1 MKELIF
7 AHPAGEIRAPEP
19 TVTVEDSW
27 VRVQFEIDEPTWD
40 FIYLNDL
47 FQTKSRS
54 RLPDELDG
62 SGRGRITLVGPRVAL
77 NDPMRAPADLFEI
90 SEAMRRFPG
99 EDEAWQGIIFGA
111 APIWNKALDELVGL
125 GFRVTGEVEDE
136 VFLVDEFG
144 TEAHLNTF
152 QDNQISSL
160 VLAHP
165 IHFEGASRDEVVRLL
180 NETNAQFVLGTS
192 SLDSKGYLLVR
203 GSLPILDASTTRNM
217 LGGLALSLIGLLQEL
232 LPPVEDL
239 ASRKITFE
247 DAVSKLVS

>member
-62 SGRGRITLVGPRVAL
+62 SGRVRITLVGPRVAL

-152 QDNQISSL
+152 CLLYTSPSPRDKRQSRMPSS
-160 VLAHP
+160 A
-165 IHFEGASRDEVVRLL
+165 
-180 NETNAQFVLGTS
+180 
-192 SLDSKGYLLVR
+192 
-203 GSLPILDASTTRNM
+203 
-217 LGGLALSLIGLLQEL
+217 
-232 LPPVEDL
+232 
-239 ASRKITFE
+239 
-247 DAVSKLVS
+247 